1 MEFNTQL
8 MSDRKGKNKPTSTAS
23 RRMKCGKEE
32 KETTMIMSTDREK
45 RSRRREGEAWL

>member
-1 MEFNTQL
+1 
-8 MSDRKGKNKPTSTAS
+8 
-23 RRMKCGKEE
+23 MKCGKEE